1 MNLEQKT
8 FAELL
13 EIHNSLADQKAG
25 PKTFASRAKM
35 IERITKLAEAKNV
48 DLASFRQDADDEV
61 TDSRMEPQ
69 ATDTSAA
76 ELPTETKKKRGQG
89 VGDLARLILMDPMG
103 YPYTLIAAMVNAEI
117 PGATAS
123 PKSIAWYASKM
134 RKAGIEVPPRKKH
147 FSADLNEK
155 ESIEWLKGVHVV
167 GDSNGGGR
175 GHV

>member
-1 MNLEQKT
+1 MPLAQKS

-13 EIHNSLADQKAG
+13 EIHNSLADQEAG

-35 IERITKLAEAKNV
+35 IERITKLAEAKSI
-48 DLASFRQDADDEV
+48 DLASFRQDAAAEV
-61 TDSRMEPQ
+61 PDSHMQPQ
-69 ATDTSAA
+69 ADDTSAA

-89 VGDLARLILMDPMG
+89 VGELAQLILMDPLG

-134 RKAGIEVPPRKKH
+134 RKAGIEVPARKKH

-155 ESIEWLKGVHVV
+155 ESIEWLKGVKVV
-167 GDSNGGGR
+167 VPAPEAD
-175 GHV
+175 